1 MINQH
6 CALTLYWDSAQGL
19 KSQKDYRVMCPLK
32 VKGGAHRWT
41 MKHREGW
48 PASASCL
55 GSNRRLQSP
64 VAAAGSVS
72 TRPQAYCKAP
82 ISLGRLQIRLWI
94 STKFSQTDWM
104 EFERWE
110 IRALPR
116 TGQKQ
121 MAWFPSQQRPA
132 LEKVQYLHQGWT
144 RQAHRSTFMPW
155 QKLEY
160 HCRPSCRC
168 VTILSFC

>member
-1 MINQH
+1 
-6 CALTLYWDSAQGL
+6 
-19 KSQKDYRVMCPLK
+19 MCPLR
-32 VKGGAHRWT
+32 VKGGVHRWT

-72 TRPQAYCKAP
+72 TRSQAQCKVP
-82 ISLGRLQIRLWI
+82 TKLGRLQIRLWI
-94 STKFSQTDWM
+94 STVFSQTDWM

-116 TGQKQ
+116 TGQEQ
-121 MAWFPSQQRPA
+121 TAWFPSQKSPA
-132 LEKVQYLHQGWT
+132 LIKGSVFAPRMGKANTQEYLSAMTEVRVSLQT
-144 RQAHRSTFMPW
+144 
-155 QKLEY
+155 KL
-160 HCRPSCRC
+160 C
-168 VTILSFC
+168 VTMCDNPVFPLNSCKLV